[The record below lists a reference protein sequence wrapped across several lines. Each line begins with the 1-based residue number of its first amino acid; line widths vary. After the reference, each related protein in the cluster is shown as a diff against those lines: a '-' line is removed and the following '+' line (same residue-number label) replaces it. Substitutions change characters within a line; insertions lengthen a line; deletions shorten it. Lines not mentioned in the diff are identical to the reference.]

1 MFCIKSIIPIIFGIL
16 SNLTFLTLSVLAFI
30 GRYPIKN
37 KNDNLGILFA
47 VVFLF
52 AFYPGMLLGK
62 CISYFFN
69 ICTRVKNQD
78 PVLTFETKG
87 IKRDIKKTIKNQ
99 KQNQNQNID
108 F

>member
-16 SNLTFLTLSVLAFI
+16 SNLIFLTLSVLAFL
-30 GRYPIKN
+30 GRYPFKN

-52 AFYPGMLLGK
+52 AFYPGMLIGY
-62 CISYFFN
+62 CISY
-69 ICTRVKNQD
+69 ICTCVEKQD
-78 PVLTFETKG
+78 SVLTFETKG
-87 IKRDIKKTIKNQ
+87 IKRDIKNTNK
-99 KQNQNQNID
+99 NQNQTKFID